1 MAEHSRL
8 ASGRHQLWHVQLQLR
23 QLDFNADEV
32 DGPGTTRRC
41 AYGPLFEQIFSR
53 GVKLHAIVSTH
64 MPQWHRTRPPLIA
77 LFVYYLL
84 ILIKSRYLFYLNLSP
99 LFLPMDFSQTHRFAP
114 HLGLS
119 SFRCEI
125 HLLAPPPYS
134 PVPRSQAPMG
144 RGCCMVVFVEHLYGG
159 LKSI

>member
-1 MAEHSRL
+1 
-8 ASGRHQLWHVQLQLR
+8 
-23 QLDFNADEV
+23 V

-41 AYGPLFEQIFSR
+41 AYGPQFEQIFSR

-64 MPQWHRTRPPLIA
+64 LPQWHRTRPPLIA

-99 LFLPMDFSQTHRFAP
+99 LFLPLDFSQTHRFAP

-125 HLLAPPPYS
+125 HLLGSSTLLTGSAKPSSYAPTSLAPPPYS
-134 PVPRSQAPMG
+134 PVPRSQAPMRRG
-144 RGCCMVVFVEHLYGG
+144 RCMVVFVEHLYGG